1 MDLQNYTN
9 VNIFTKVYEKRE
21 IVDKDNLIAHP
32 QNHAAAAGPTKQADF
47 NPYTNNYGTVIG
59 KYLADFLARSRI
71 LTKFLLINLA
81 FSNRWQRL
89 LHGRC

>member
-21 IVDKDNLIAHP
+21 IVDKDNMIAHP
-32 QNHAAAAGPTKQADF
+32 QNHAAAAAPTQQSGF
-47 NPYTNNYGTVIG
+47 NPYTNNYGTVLG
-59 KYLADFLARSRI
+59 KLLLHLPRLQMV
-71 LTKFLLINLA
+71 LTKFLLIV
-81 FSNRWQRL
+81 FGCSNRWKRL